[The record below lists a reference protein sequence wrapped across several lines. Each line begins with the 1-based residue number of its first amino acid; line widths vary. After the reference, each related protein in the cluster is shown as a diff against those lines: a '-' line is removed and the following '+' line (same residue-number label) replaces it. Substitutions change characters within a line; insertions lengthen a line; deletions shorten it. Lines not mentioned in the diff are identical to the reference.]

1 MTSIPYI
8 DIHTH
13 QADSDPETLSILN
26 MSIGETKNDLD
37 RNQAYSIGIH
47 PWDIEKLEIDSI
59 DNYLE
64 DFFDD
69 KRSIAIGEIGLD
81 KLIGTNFSIQE
92 KVFTAQV
99 QLAKLTQKPVIIH
112 CVKSQEEL
120 LRIKQ
125 ENDTGTAWVFH
136 GYSKSLQLAKDLLK
150 FGFFLSFGENLFR
163 NEKLQSVFREIPLE
177 KIFLE
182 TDDKQIDIKKI
193 YQKAAE
199 IKGIEIDVLKEQIL
213 LNYLKCF

>member
-13 QADSDPETLSILN
+13 QVNSDPEILSIVS
-26 MSIGETKNDLD
+26 MSIGIDKNELNKD
-37 RNQAYSIGIH
+37 QAYSIGIH

-64 DFFDD
+64 DFFAD
-69 KRSIAIGEIGLD
+69 KNSIAIGEIGLD
-81 KLIGTNFSIQE
+81 KLIGTNFSTQE
-92 KVFTAQV
+92 KFFTAQL

-136 GYSKSLQLAKDLLK
+136 GYNKSLQLGKDFIK
-150 FGFFLSFGENLFR
+150 FGFFISFGENLLR

-182 TDDKQIDIKKI
+182 TDDKQIDIRKI

-199 IKGIEIDVLKEQIL
+199 IKGIEIDVIKEQIL

>member
-13 QADSDPETLSILN
+13 QADSDPEILSIVN
-26 MSIGETKNDLD
+26 RSISENKNELD

-64 DFFDD
+64 DFFAD
-69 KRSIAIGEIGLD
+69 KSSIAIGEIGLD

-92 KVFTAQV
+92 KFFTAQV

-136 GYSKSLQLAKDLLK
+136 GYNKSLQLAKDLLK
-150 FGFFLSFGENLFR
+150 FGFFLSFGENLLR
-163 NEKLQSVFREIPLE
+163 NEKLQSVFHDIPLD

-182 TDDKQIDIKKI
+182 TDDKQIDIRKI

>member
-1 MTSIPYI
+1 MASIPYI

-13 QADSDPETLSILN
+13 QVDSDPEILSIFN
-26 MSIGETKNDLD
+26 MNIGESKIELNKD
-37 RNQAYSIGIH
+37 QAYSKGIH

-64 DFFDD
+64 VLTAD
-69 KRSIAIGEIGLD
+69 KNNIAIGEIGLD
-81 KLIGTNFSIQE
+81 KLMDTDISIQE
-92 KVFTAQV
+92 KVFIAQL
-99 QLAKLTQKPVIIH
+99 QMAKLKQKPVIIH

-136 GYSKSLQLAKDLLK
+136 GYNKSLQLAKDLLK
-150 FGFFLSFGENLFR
+150 FGFFLSFGENLLR

-182 TDDKQIDIKKI
+182 TDDKQIDIRKI

-199 IKGIEIDVLKEQIL
+199 IKGIDIEVLKKQIL

>member
-13 QADSDPETLSILN
+13 QADSDPEILSIVN
-26 MSIGETKNDLD
+26 RSISENKNELD

-59 DNYLE
+59 DNHLK
-64 DFFDD
+64 DFSAD
-69 KRSIAIGEIGLD
+69 KSSIAIGEIGLD

-92 KVFTAQV
+92 KFFTAQV

-136 GYSKSLQLAKDLLK
+136 GYNKSLQLAKDLLK
-150 FGFFLSFGENLFR
+150 FGFFLSFGENLLR
-163 NEKLQSVFREIPLE
+163 NEKLQTVFRDIPLD

-182 TDDKQIDIKKI
+182 TDDKQIDIRKI

>member
-13 QADSDPETLSILN
+13 QADSDPEILSIVN
-26 MSIGETKNDLD
+26 MSISDNKNELD

-64 DFFDD
+64 DFFAD
-69 KRSIAIGEIGLD
+69 KSSIAIGEIGLD
-81 KLIGTNFSIQE
+81 KLIGTNFSTQE
-92 KVFTAQV
+92 KFFTAQV

-150 FGFFLSFGENLFR
+150 FGFFLSFGENLLR

>member
-1 MTSIPYI
+1 MASIPYI

-13 QADSDPETLSILN
+13 QVDSDQEILSIIN
-26 MSIGETKNDLD
+26 MSIGESINELD

-59 DNYLE
+59 DIYLKE
-64 DFFDD
+64 FSAN
-69 KRSIAIGEIGLD
+69 KSNIAIGEIGLD
-81 KLIGTNFSIQE
+81 KLISTDFSIQE
-92 KVFTAQV
+92 KFFTAQL

-120 LRIKQ
+120 LKIKQ
-125 ENDTGTAWVFH
+125 ANETGTTWIFH
-136 GYSKSLQLAKDLLK
+136 GYNKSLQMAKDLLK
-150 FGFFLSFGENLFR
+150 FGFFLSFGENLLK
-163 NEKLQSVFREIPLE
+163 NENLQKVFREVPLD

-182 TDDKQIDIKKI
+182 TDDKQIDIRKI

>member
-13 QADSDPETLSILN
+13 QADSDPEILSIVN
-26 MSIGETKNDLD
+26 MSISENKNELD

-59 DNYLE
+59 DNHLK
-64 DFFDD
+64 DFSAD
-69 KRSIAIGEIGLD
+69 KSSIAIGEIGLD

-92 KVFTAQV
+92 KFFTAQV

-136 GYSKSLQLAKDLLK
+136 GYNKSLQLAKALLK
-150 FGFFLSFGENLFR
+150 FGFFLSFGENLLR
-163 NEKLQSVFREIPLE
+163 NEKLQTVFRDIPLD

-182 TDDKQIDIKKI
+182 TDDKQIDIRKI

>member
-13 QADSDPETLSILN
+13 QADSDPEILSIVNRSISDNKNELN
-26 MSIGETKNDLD
+26 

-64 DFFDD
+64 DFFAD
-69 KRSIAIGEIGLD
+69 KSSIAIGEIGLD

-92 KVFTAQV
+92 KFFTAQV

-125 ENDTGTAWVFH
+125 ANDTGTAWVFH

-150 FGFFLSFGENLFR
+150 FGFFLSFGENLLR

-182 TDDKQIDIKKI
+182 TDDKQIDIRKI
-193 YQKAAE
+193 YQKASE

>member
-1 MTSIPYI
+1 MASIPYI

-13 QADSDPETLSILN
+13 QVDSDPEILSIIN
-26 MSIGETKNDLD
+26 MTIGESKIELNKD
-37 RNQAYSIGIH
+37 QAYSIGIH
-47 PWDIEKLEIDSI
+47 PWDIEKIEIDSI

-64 DFFDD
+64 VLSAD
-69 KRSIAIGEIGLD
+69 KNNMAIGEIGLD
-81 KLIGTNFSIQE
+81 KLIGTDISIQE
-92 KVFTAQV
+92 KVFIAQL
-99 QLAKLTQKPVIIH
+99 QLAKLKQKPVIIH

-125 ENDTGTAWVFH
+125 GNETGTEWIFH
-136 GYSKSLQLAKDLLK
+136 GYNKSLQLAKDLLK
-150 FGFFLSFGENLFR
+150 FGFFLSFGESLLR
-163 NEKLQSVFREIPLE
+163 NEKLQNVFREIPLD

-182 TDDKQIDIKKI
+182 TDDKHINIREI

-199 IKGIEIDVLKEQIL
+199 LQGVDIEILKKQIL

>member
-13 QADSDPETLSILN
+13 QADSDPEILSIVN
-26 MSIGETKNDLD
+26 MSISDNKNELD

-64 DFFDD
+64 DFFAD
-69 KRSIAIGEIGLD
+69 KSSIAIGEIGLD
-81 KLIGTNFSIQE
+81 KLIGTNFSTQE
-92 KVFTAQV
+92 KFFTAQV

-112 CVKSQEEL
+112 CIKSQEEL

-150 FGFFLSFGENLFR
+150 FGFFLSFGENLLR

>member
-13 QADSDPETLSILN
+13 QADSDPEILSIVN
-26 MSIGETKNDLD
+26 MSISENKNELD

-59 DNYLE
+59 DNHLK
-64 DFFDD
+64 DFSAD
-69 KRSIAIGEIGLD
+69 KSSIAIGEIGLD

-92 KVFTAQV
+92 KFFTAQV

-136 GYSKSLQLAKDLLK
+136 GYNKSLQLAKDLLK
-150 FGFFLSFGENLFR
+150 FGFFLSFGENLLR
-163 NEKLQSVFREIPLE
+163 NEKLQTVFRDIPLD

-182 TDDKQIDIKKI
+182 TDDKQIDIRKI